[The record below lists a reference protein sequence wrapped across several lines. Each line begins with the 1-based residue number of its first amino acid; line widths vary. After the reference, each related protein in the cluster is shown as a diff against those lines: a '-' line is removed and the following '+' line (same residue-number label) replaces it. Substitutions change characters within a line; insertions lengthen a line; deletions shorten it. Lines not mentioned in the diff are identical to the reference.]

1 MRSRRNESGN
11 ITGIRFTA
19 EEGKT
24 NTGEY
29 TITYRTK
36 AEPSWNSREVKNT
49 ATFRPG
55 DGSAQIST
63 TGTVW
68 ISGGEIA
75 KAVGSAE
82 ESADGTTMVLPW
94 KVTLTVPESGIL
106 SGTSIVDD
114 PTKNQWGGAGGTHY
128 LTKEQVQAWTEGI
141 YWADAEEN
149 RDCNGFGFGDCRDQ
163 LPGIGREKLYAK
175 RDSESHNREC
185 RFINLHNL

>member
-1 MRSRRNESGN
+1 MR
-11 ITGIRFTA
+11 
-19 EEGKT
+19 
-24 NTGEY
+24 
-29 TITYRTK
+29 
-36 AEPSWNSREVKNT
+36 
-49 ATFRPG
+49 
-55 DGSAQIST
+55 
-63 TGTVW
+63 
-68 ISGGEIA
+68 

-128 LTKEQVQAWTEGI
+128 LTKRTGTGV
-141 YWADAEEN
+141 DR
-149 RDCNGFGFGDCRDQ
+149 RDLLGRCRGKPGCNGFGFGDCRDQ